1 MRMLGRRHTH
11 ELWAPYWEQGYYS
24 HAGTNYED
32 YCMQVWKVPGD
43 QMIDTYKMLHTM
55 FPHCRPGA
63 DGDDQGTFI
72 NTSWFFF
79 FMFLF

>member
-1 MRMLGRRHTH
+1 MR
-11 ELWAPYWEQGYYS
+11 
-24 HAGTNYED
+24 
-32 YCMQVWKVPGD
+32 VWKVPGD